1 MVSVYYLMQQ
11 MRHNGA
17 REPIY
22 RHDSVVDFLKESRSL
37 YDGPNR
43 IGCRDGVLSLPGSI
57 VTDRGTASIDQKNI
71 DLEISGCD
79 HDMSRTKDKRL

>member
-1 MVSVYYLMQQ
+1 
-11 MRHNGA
+11 MR
-17 REPIY
+17 ESPYTDMIF
-22 RHDSVVDFLKESRSL
+22 VDFLKESRSL

-43 IGCRDGVLSLPGSI
+43 IGCRDRVLSLPGSI
-57 VTDRGTASIDQKNI
+57 VTDRGEASIDQENI